1 MVKTTSNKRALI
13 RFLKVF
19 SLPLVLLFLV
29 FEMLESGK
37 GGLPYSI
44 HHHHRHGS
52 SSGGS
57 DNEMASGRGKV
68 GVLRRQK
75 KNNNV
80 AFVRMREREEK
91 LRKAMGIPEPIG
103 EHKHERYDYRP
114 ASFSS
119 SIPSYTKK
127 VKGNARQD
135 LLFNLKCD
143 KEGREEKEE
152 KGKEEGERRK
162 EKEERRQK
170 QKERRGEEGERRQE
184 KGERRKK
191 KQEGGRKKEGRR
203 KQGGG
208 K

>member
-37 GGLPYSI
+37 GGLHYSI
-44 HHHHRHGS
+44 HHHHHHRHGS

-114 ASFSS
+114 ASFSF

-127 VKGNARQD
+127 VKGHA
-135 LLFNLKCD
+135 LSLIHI
-143 KEGREEKEE
+143 
-152 KGKEEGERRK
+152 
-162 EKEERRQK
+162 
-170 QKERRGEEGERRQE
+170 
-184 KGERRKK
+184 
-191 KQEGGRKKEGRR
+191 
-203 KQGGG
+203 
-208 K
+208 

>member
-37 GGLPYSI
+37 GGLHYSI
-44 HHHHRHGS
+44 HHHRHGS

-80 AFVRMREREEK
+80 AFVRMRDGESEECVSK
-91 LRKAMGIPEPIG
+91 RLFFFTK
-103 EHKHERYDYRP
+103 
-114 ASFSS
+114 
-119 SIPSYTKK
+119 SILNFFKPVFHS
-127 VKGNARQD
+127 N
-135 LLFNLKCD
+135 LLLENHFV
-143 KEGREEKEE
+143 
-152 KGKEEGERRK
+152 
-162 EKEERRQK
+162 
-170 QKERRGEEGERRQE
+170 
-184 KGERRKK
+184 
-191 KQEGGRKKEGRR
+191 
-203 KQGGG
+203 
-208 K
+208 